1 MVVKE
6 ITQGKVTL
14 LNQQRFS
21 VLSNLGQHT
30 RTRTASIRSLHT
42 DYKRLEREG
51 ENLLKNLKFEE
62 AREKLLSAIVKREEC
77 TLLVEN
83 PDQGHAQWIEYLK
96 WKTRIIKRYL
106 KGDQL
111 TKKERKALRI

>member
-21 VLSNLGQHT
+21 VLSNLGQPT
-30 RTRTASIRSLHT
+30 CTASIRSLHT

-96 WKTRIIKRYL
+96 WKTRVIKRYL

-111 TKKERKALRI
+111 TKKEKKALRI